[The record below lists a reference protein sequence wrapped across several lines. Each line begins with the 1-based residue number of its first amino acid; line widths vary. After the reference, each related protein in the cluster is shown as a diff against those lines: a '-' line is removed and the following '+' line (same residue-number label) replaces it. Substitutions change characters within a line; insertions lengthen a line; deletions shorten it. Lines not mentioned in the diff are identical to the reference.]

1 MLVSVLGGEQMRRV
15 IGSGTRTDAAFY
27 FNVPHFDP
35 SQGGTNHSQDQKQ
48 CTAVHEFGHGVGLTH
63 VASGSSSVAPA
74 GGVQA
79 APPTKPSICESV
91 LSVDWALVPTTAEL
105 IAAAEAVVVGELG
118 TNGIV
123 RSQSSDGRFTHMAY
137 EFTVT
142 DVLRGQVAEGAVV
155 PLAGV
160 TLDATGC
167 IAREADTEP
176 MVPGGRYLA
185 FIAPSPR
192 GDGVYVAVGGP
203 QGLFSVG
210 ADGTLVPLAPG
221 APTSVDFAGR
231 RVSEIAARLS
241 VEGS

>member
-1 MLVSVLGGEQMRRV
+1 MRRLLSLAAIAAV
-15 IGSGTRTDAAFY
+15 VVVAARSPAGATNGGPGEGDA
-27 FNVPHFDP
+27 
-35 SQGGTNHSQDQKQ
+35 STNSLPR
-48 CTAVHEFGHGVGLTH
+48 A
-63 VASGSSSVAPA
+63 SSVAPV

-79 APPTKPSICESV
+79 ASSTKPSICESI
-91 LSVDWALVPTTAEL
+91 LFVDRALVPTTPEL

-118 TNGIV
+118 THGIV

-155 PLAGV
+155 SLAGV

-167 IAREADTEP
+167 IAREADAEP

-192 GDGVYVAVGGP
+192 DDGVYVAVGGP